1 MDKLQTMK
9 VFVRVAEAASFT
21 RAAEGLGLP
30 KATISS
36 AVQEL
41 ESSLGTRLFHRTTR
55 KVQLTQDGTIFFERC
70 KDLLS
75 DVEDIETMFV
85 QGTTNITG
93 RIRVDM
99 SAGMAKSLVL
109 PRLPEFLKEFPGVQV
124 EVSSTDRKVDLI
136 REGFDCVIRVGTL
149 EDSGLIARHLGNLT
163 LVNVASPE
171 YIKKF
176 GRPKKI
182 EDLDEHQMVH
192 YSPTLGMKPFGFEY
206 FDGEKYV
213 SRAVAGPVTVN
224 NSEAYTAACLAGL
237 GIIQTPLVG
246 MQSYMDEGK
255 LIEVLPKLRAEAMP
269 VSLLYPHRRNLARR
283 VQIFMEWVEKIMKDY
298 IT

>member
-21 RAAEGLGLP
+21 RAAEGMGLP
-30 KATISS
+30 KATIST
-36 AVQEL
+36 AVQNL

-55 KVQLTQDGTIFFERC
+55 KVQLTQDGAIFFERC

-75 DVEDIETMFV
+75 DVEDIETMFI
-85 QGTTNITG
+85 QGASNITG

-124 EVSSTDRKVDLI
+124 EVSSTDRKVDLV

-149 EDSGLIARHLGNLT
+149 EDSGLIVRHLGDLS
-163 LVNVASPE
+163 LVNVASPA

-182 EDLDEHQMVH
+182 EDLHTHQMVH

-213 SRAVAGPVTVN
+213 SHTMAGPVAVN
-224 NSEAYTAACLAGL
+224 NSDAYTAACLAGL
-237 GIIQTPLVG
+237 GIIQSPLVG
-246 MQSYMDEGK
+246 MQSYIDEGK
-255 LIEVLPKLRAEAMP
+255 LVEVLPKFRAEAMP

-283 VQIFMEWVEKIMKDY
+283 VQIFMEWIEKIMKNY
-298 IT
+298 LK